1 MSKETNLS
9 RAMRA
14 ITDGVNL
21 AWQFGGDPTKVN
33 HCSSWASAYNDTPVR
48 PSPKFLALQSIQNVA
63 FREASK
69 VIHARS
75 NLNGMVPHPS
85 VILRAMT
92 VAMEAVEAEGLIG
105 SLAIATDRTEE
116 SAPEWNAERIRYR
129 NGTLQ
134 AGRAGFSDVIRI
146 GAKVTA

>member
-1 MSKETNLS
+1 MSRETNLS
-9 RAMRA
+9 RAMRS

-21 AWQFGGDPTKVN
+21 AWQFGGDPTKVS
-33 HCSSWASAYNDTPVR
+33 HCSSWASAYGAGVV
-48 PSPKFLALQSIQNVA
+48 PSPKHLALQSIQNVA

-69 VIHARS
+69 VIHGRS

-116 SAPEWNAERIRYR
+116 VAPEWNAERIRYR
-129 NGTLQ
+129 NGTLR
-134 AGRAGFSDVIRI
+134 AGPNGFSDVIRI
-146 GAKVTA
+146 GAKVPA